1 MPVTWVID
9 IVNSIYVKNLSLKK
23 YGKTLLIENRP
34 EVSNIISYGPGLL
47 YSCAPSLLLWAGFGV
62 LDGIQGSSDVKL
74 LGVEQSGQPS
84 TVIGEAH
91 GEHLRKRL
99 HQPGICIWGRGEDIK
114 IRMLELI
121 WSGLELATGHRPND
135 DALYLEE
142 GVGREL
148 PHADQWDPWRRLCW
162 SRYLAGLEDLS
173 RPAPT
178 WGTAA
183 LLWRGPPL

>member
-1 MPVTWVID
+1 MAQVFFIPA
-9 IVNSIYVKNLSLKK
+9 
-23 YGKTLLIENRP
+23 LLL
-34 EVSNIISYGPGLL
+34 YFCGPGLE
-47 YSCAPSLLLWAGFGV
+47 YWMVSRAAPMSNFFVWSSLVNHPPSSVKPMESIWERDSTSL
-62 LDGIQGSSDVKL
+62 GSAS
-74 LGVEQSGQPS
+74 E
-84 TVIGEAH
+84 
-91 GEHLRKRL
+91 
-99 HQPGICIWGRGEDIK
+99 GEDITS
-114 IRMLELI
+114 RMLELI

-142 GVGREL
+142 GVGIEL
-148 PHADQWDPWRRLCW
+148 PHADQWDPRRRLCW